1 MFFFFNYVP
10 TTPSETSLYRMSRV
24 LAEFQA
30 IHRGVTVELVNV
42 FLMVAL
48 DEGQRSID
56 YSRKTGL
63 SQSTISRYLLDLSQ
77 YRRQLTEDTD
87 TGRQEGHGLIR
98 SEVDLQELRAKRYF
112 MTPRGK
118 ALRDRVVG
126 ILDGAKSVSG
136 PAKSVLSLTR

>member
-1 MFFFFNYVP
+1 MFFFFSHVP
-10 TTPSETSLYRMSRV
+10 TTPMETSLYRMSRA

-30 IHRGVTVELVNV
+30 IHRSVTVEMVNV

-77 YRRQLTEDTD
+77 YRRQLTEDSD
-87 TGRQEGHGLIR
+87 TGRQEGHGLIW
-98 SEVDLQELRAKRYF
+98 SEVDPQELRAKRYF
-112 MTPRGK
+112 LTPRGK
-118 ALRDRVVG
+118 AIRDRVVG
-126 ILDGAKSVSG
+126 LLEGSKSISG